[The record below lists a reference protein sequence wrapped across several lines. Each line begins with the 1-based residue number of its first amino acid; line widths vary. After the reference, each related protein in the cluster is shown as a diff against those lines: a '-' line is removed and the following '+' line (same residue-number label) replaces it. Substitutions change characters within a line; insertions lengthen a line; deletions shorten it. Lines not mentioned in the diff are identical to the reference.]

1 MLAPGLASRVSPDD
15 TVFIYAT
22 PTQGSRMPLAVVRT
36 TVGKLPFN
44 FVLDESSAMSP
55 QASLAGQS
63 QVTLRARISSTG
75 DAMPKPGELGV
86 LKTSVSVG
94 ATGVE
99 LKIEGPL
106 P

>member
-1 MLAPGLASRVSPDD
+1 MLAPGLASRLSPDD

-44 FVLDESSAMSP
+44 FVLDESSAMGP
-55 QASLAGQS
+55 QATLAGQT
-63 QVTLRARISSTG
+63 QVTLRARISSSG
-75 DAMPKPGELGV
+75 EAMPKPGDLGV
-86 LKTSVSVG
+86 VKTPVSVG
-94 ATGVE
+94 ASGVS
-99 LKIEGPL
+99 LKIEGPM